1 MSRDLER
8 EYRVLVNSEVPDLW
22 ARIEAGLEDKK
33 TAPETARIDMH
44 ITDFPETGRRVN
56 FKMWAGIAAACACI
70 ALVLPAMVRV
80 GMSKGGSYSN
90 SAPGYTADTASPSA
104 DSSGGAEDNAGREE
118 AAYEYGDEKNA
129 FLQGNAQ
136 ITADS
141 DMNGA
146 DAAGGAQMEAAAAEE
161 PESEPYR
168 FHATV
173 EILGTDLRM
182 DSGVLY
188 TAKVITSDNP
198 AMEADSEIRIFC
210 SAVSSEGVTMLEDS
224 QIYDLV
230 LCEDRSGEAGQE
242 VTYLLVGE

>member
-1 MSRDLER
+1 MHCAGFACHGACGDEQGRQLQQFSAWLHSG
-8 EYRVLVNSEVPDLW
+8 YR
-22 ARIEAGLEDKK
+22 
-33 TAPETARIDMH
+33 
-44 ITDFPETGRRVN
+44 
-56 FKMWAGIAAACACI
+56 IAVC
-70 ALVLPAMVRV
+70 
-80 GMSKGGSYSN
+80 GFQW
-90 SAPGYTADTASPSA
+90 
-104 DSSGGAEDNAGREE
+104 GAEDNAGREE

-224 QIYDLV
+224 QTYDLV